1 MAVHPRTCTG
11 SNIEVLLVVAAP
23 EVFVEQGA
31 RFCGQG
37 IGAGT
42 LDMEGIE
49 RCAGVPDRKMTVVG
63 VEIRVADV
71 VHRGSRGS
79 GQSLRCAVLDHLDD
93 DVDTHFLQVRL
104 HSLVLRRHGR
114 LRLVPK
120 RAGAA
125 ATRQRNRASAARY
138 HGVFAPNSPLRR
150 AIVPGAGRAT
160 RSRTGSRYRNRR
172 PERTGPRTA
181 TARRSPGH
189 SDSNASS
196 RLTLPSARMVVDQL
210 RVIADVTDSDVIRK
224 ILNHILQRA
233 PPRQPPRRASR
244 RLTAPGHVAT

>member
-23 EVFVEQGA
+23 EVFVERGA

-104 HSLVLRRHGR
+104 HSLVLRRQGR
-114 LRLVPK
+114 FRLVPNALVP
-120 RAGAA
+120 RPRVNV
-125 ATRQRNRASAARY
+125 TVRRPLDIMAS
-138 HGVFAPNSPLRR
+138 LRR
-150 AIVPGAGRAT
+150 THRFAAPSCQAQVE
-160 RSRTGSRYRNRR
+160 RR
-172 PERTGPRTA
+172 DPERGVDTET
-181 TARRSPGH
+181 
-189 SDSNASS
+189 DDQ
-196 RLTLPSARMVVDQL
+196 SAP
-210 RVIADVTDSDVIRK
+210 APEP
-224 ILNHILQRA
+224 LQRA
-233 PPRQPPRRASR
+233 AHLGTATQT
-244 RLTAPGHVAT
+244 RLRD